1 VNRPAKHLVDY
12 FGMLESLGLDCMPFL
27 VAATFGAISAAPAR
41 PMSGFLIL
49 VARYVLLTGGSIIFW
64 GLRLEPIP
72 TLRVVFLRKN
82 GVYRCLFVVTDDL
95 REKSFGLI
103 LLVRGQAMVLLIARH
118 RWTLSVC

>member
-82 GVYRCLFVVTDDL
+82 RVYRCFFVVTDDL